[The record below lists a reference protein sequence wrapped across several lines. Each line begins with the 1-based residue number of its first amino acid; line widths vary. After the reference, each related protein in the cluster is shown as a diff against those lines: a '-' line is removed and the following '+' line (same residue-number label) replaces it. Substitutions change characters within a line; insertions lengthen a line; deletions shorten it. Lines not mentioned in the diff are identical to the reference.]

1 MNAMLGRRSVRA
13 AGCALGLLIASTP
26 MMAWAQRPA
35 PVTTEGSME
44 FRRVVKS
51 VLPAVVS
58 ITSKTRLT
66 GRSADQRRRMLE
78 EFFRENPELRN
89 RFDPEEAPER
99 PEGFGSGVIIDGER
113 GVILTNNHV
122 VEGADVVVVT
132 MQDGREFKTSD
143 ILRDPKTDVAIVR
156 LAPEDVKNEKLPS
169 AELGNS
175 DEVEIGDW
183 VLAMGSPFQLQGTVT
198 SGIISAKGRAPA
210 ELDLLYKDF
219 LQTDAAINP
228 GNSGGPLVNLEGKI
242 IGINTA
248 IRSSTGSFGG
258 IGFAVP
264 SSLIRPVV
272 EQLDKYGKVRR
283 GYLGVQMISTTP
295 NMRREKSID
304 SGVVVSRLTSTDAP
318 AAKAGLRPDDIILSV
333 DGRAVSDTKE
343 LQAIV
348 SATPAGTT
356 VQMKVYRGG
365 KIVDVPVTIE
375 EQPDSFGTAPVV
387 ARRSGGR
394 SIPEGTAFR
403 ELGMTVAQTP
413 GGLVVA
419 SVEPGGRADRKSIEP
434 GDRILKAERK
444 DVRTLEELQAAVHDV
459 DVEKDG
465 VMLKVLKQ
473 DQSEILVVLGGE
485 EP

>member
-1 MNAMLGRRSVRA
+1 MLQRGPVRA
-13 AGCALGLLIASTP
+13 AGCALALWIASASMT
-26 MMAWAQRPA
+26 AWAQRPA

-78 EFFRENPELRN
+78 EFFRENPELRD
-89 RFDPEEAPER
+89 RIDPEETPER

-113 GVILTNNHV
+113 GVVLTNNHV

-156 LAPEDVKNEKLPS
+156 LDPEEVKSEKLPS
-169 AELGNS
+169 AALGDSN
-175 DEVEIGDW
+175 EVEIGDW

-228 GNSGGPLVNLEGKI
+228 GNSGGPLVSLDGKV

-258 IGFAVP
+258 IGFAIP

-295 NMRREKSID
+295 NMRREKSIE

-365 KIVDVPVTIE
+365 KVVEVPVTIE
-375 EQPDSFGTAPVV
+375 EQPDSFGTAPTL
-387 ARRSGGR
+387 ARRGGGR
-394 SIPEGTAFR
+394 LVPEGMSFP
-403 ELGMTVAQTP
+403 ELGMSVGQSQA
-413 GGLVVA
+413 GLVVVH
-419 SVEPGGRADRKSIEP
+419 VESGGRADRKSIEP

-444 DVRTLEELQAAVHDV
+444 DVKTLDELRAAVRDV
-459 DVEKDG
+459 DVDKDG
-465 VMLKVLKQ
+465 VMLKVLKR

-485 EP
+485 DE